1 MDQIL
6 LTRKQIVQMHEL
18 VSKFSEVENFVLEI
32 DNRSGLG
39 PELRLKFTLFGFDDN
54 NATVDITDVTTW

>member
-1 MDQIL
+1 
-6 LTRKQIVQMHEL
+6 MHEL
-18 VSKFSEVENFVLEI
+18 VSKFSEVDNFVLEI
-32 DNRSGLG
+32 DNRSGIG

>member
-1 MDQIL
+1 MDELL

-18 VSKFSEVENFVLEI
+18 VSKFSEVENFILEI
-32 DNRSGLG
+32 DNRSGIG
-39 PELRLKFTLFGFDDN
+39 PELRLKFNLFGSDDY